1 MEQYHGN
8 VKTWDKIQVADKY
21 DLLYIYSRLENTFNK
36 IQLIFIP
43 SLDNWYA
50 IIIIIFMLNILNKTI
65 RIESTIFLHKT

>member
-1 MEQYHGN
+1 MSKHG
-8 VKTWDKIQVADKY
+8 VKYKWQINIY